1 MNSLPTFLIA
11 SGALSFLLVNLIRQ
25 HFSSYLLDIPNH
37 RSSHTQPTPRGGGL
51 GFVAAFA
58 FVSLA
63 MTLLGSHLVDPMYTL
78 QVWTVLIPLVIVG
91 IFDDRGDVPAGIRYL
106 VQLTT
111 AGIAVF
117 WFGAFP
123 QPWFTSLGLQG
134 TIVAILLTV
143 IGMTALINFYNF
155 MDGLDG
161 LVAGVSAVQLAF
173 LAIELNQ
180 PLFMV
185 LVVALLGFLW
195 WNWSPAKIFMGDVG
209 STVLGAT
216 VAVALLSHG
225 STLSNNPG
233 HVVQAWSSLAI
244 TLPLIADA
252 IYTLVRR
259 SMKKENIFKP
269 HRSHLYQ
276 RLQQAGWSHAQVAT
290 SYIMSAIVIAA
301 SLHYWGT
308 IGACVSFVSAMTA
321 LVFTE
326 RYLTRKRG
334 TRMRTVLYS
343 FVKNSFAGTR
353 IG

>member
-1 MNSLPTFLIA
+1 MNILPAFLVA
-11 SGALSFLLVNLIRQ
+11 SGTLSFLLVSVIRQ
-25 HFSSYLLDIPNH
+25 YFSSHLLDIPNH

-58 FVSLA
+58 LTSIA
-63 MTLLGSHLVDPMYTL
+63 MLLSGSTIVEPMYLL

-106 VQLTT
+106 VQLAT

-123 QPWFTSLGLQG
+123 QPWFASLGVIG
-134 TIVAILLTV
+134 AIAAILLTV
-143 IGMTALINFYNF
+143 VGVTALINFYNF

-161 LVAGVSAVQLAF
+161 LVAGVSAVQLTF

-180 PLFMV
+180 PLFMI

-216 VAVALLSHG
+216 VAIALLNHPG
-225 STLSNNPG
+225 SSAA
-233 HVVQAWSSLAI
+233 QAWTSLAI

-252 IYTLVRR
+252 IYTLLRR
-259 SMKKENIFKP
+259 LVNKENIFKP

-276 RLQQAGWSHAQVAT
+276 RLQQAGWSHGQVAT
-290 SYIMSAIVIAA
+290 SYILSAGAIAA
-301 SLHYWGT
+301 SLHYWGA
-308 IGACVSFVSAMTA
+308 IGAWLSLASISVA
-321 LVFTE
+321 LVLTE
-326 RYLTRKRG
+326 RYLTRRQG

-343 FVKNSFAGTR
+343 FVKNSLAGTR
-353 IG
+353 AG